1 MKTEWYLDFVD
12 TSYEPSPRDL
22 IALFRVEPARGIS
35 MKEAVGRVASESSVG
50 TWTTLT
56 TMTSKIR
63 RLMSKAYE
71 IKGKWAKVAYP
82 PDLFEPGNMPQ
93 ILSSIAGNVFGMK
106 AVKNLRLEDIR
117 WPPSLLKSFKGP
129 GFGIRGV
136 RKIFGIW
143 DRPLTATVLK
153 PKVGM
158 SSEEHARV
166 GYEAWVGGMDLLK
179 DDENLSGQ
187 RFNQFERRIKKSFKL
202 RDRAERETGER
213 KSYLVNVTAET
224 QEMLRR
230 AKLVKEQGGEYVMV
244 DILTAG
250 WAGVQSLRDV
260 CEDLGLAIHAH
271 RAFHAAFTRKRE
283 HGMSMLAVAKV
294 GRLVGVDQIHIGT
307 VVGKLESPKEEV
319 LKIQSE
325 ITSRKVEGGDQLL
338 PQDWDGIK
346 SVFPV
351 TSGGLH
357 PGLLPEIIRIF
368 GKDIVIQVG
377 GGVWGH
383 PKGGRAGAIAVRQA
397 IDAALDGIS
406 LREYAKEREEL
417 RGALEKWGFLKPK

>member
-1 MKTEWYLDFVD
+1 
-12 TSYEPSPRDL
+12 
-22 IALFRVEPARGIS
+22 
-35 MKEAVGRVASESSVG
+35 
-50 TWTTLT
+50 
-56 TMTSKIR
+56 
-63 RLMSKAYE
+63 
-71 IKGKWAKVAYP
+71 
-82 PDLFEPGNMPQ
+82 
-93 ILSSIAGNVFGMK
+93 
-106 AVKNLRLEDIR
+106 
-117 WPPSLLKSFKGP
+117 
-129 GFGIRGV
+129 
-136 RKIFGIW
+136 
-143 DRPLTATVLK
+143 
-153 PKVGM
+153 
-158 SSEEHARV
+158 
-166 GYEAWVGGMDLLK
+166 
-179 DDENLSGQ
+179 
-187 RFNQFERRIKKSFKL
+187 
-202 RDRAERETGER
+202 
-213 KSYLVNVTAET
+213 
-224 QEMLRR
+224 
-230 AKLVKEQGGEYVMV
+230 
-244 DILTAG
+244 
-250 WAGVQSLRDV
+250 
-260 CEDLGLAIHAH
+260 
-271 RAFHAAFTRKRE
+271 
-283 HGMSMLAVAKV
+283 MLAVAKV